1 MYLLHSHFS
10 TRQGPSMRKWMSGI
24 TFVKTTSRDTLPD
37 GDDAHDIHVRN
48 FLPTHLALPGRHYRS
63 PNHGISLLTSP
74 LIQLHVIRAR
84 SERASQPMPNFRI
97 IARKETGNQVSR
109 GACVLEIFDTAHA
122 QAASPIVTQ
131 PNNPSQGELV
141 TTNHKLVQQ
150 RQINN
155 PP

>member
-1 MYLLHSHFS
+1 
-10 TRQGPSMRKWMSGI
+10 MRKWISGI

-84 SERASQPMPNFRI
+84 SERARQRQNGSSRYMYGKDTSDHLSGGVCDDLRFSQ
-97 IARKETGNQVSR
+97 E
-109 GACVLEIFDTAHA
+109 TAHA
-122 QAASPIVTQ
+122 QAASR
-131 PNNPSQGELV
+131 NPS
-141 TTNHKLVQQ
+141 
-150 RQINN
+150 
-155 PP
+155 